1 MGGGLGS
8 PLIWGALYCPKG
20 MLTKVRQTPRQFP
33 CRAGL
38 WEGPTAERSQKARLD
53 CFSLS
58 SETRSFL
65 EKETGKFM
73 RTIEPKAADAEEGNS
88 PLPLP
93 EKLKFPNKVCCLNWH

>member
-1 MGGGLGS
+1 
-8 PLIWGALYCPKG
+8 
-20 MLTKVRQTPRQFP
+20 MLTKDRQTPSQCP

-58 SETRSFL
+58 PETRSFL

-73 RTIEPKAADAEEGNS
+73 RTIEPKATDAEEGNS
-88 PLPLP
+88 LPLP
-93 EKLKFPNKVCCLNWH
+93 EKLKFPNKVCCLNWHWSYKETPPTTAQTSVQ